1 MLGIKLRIKQEENKN
16 SKNINQRKKLIV
28 KNIFQNIPLIFIF
41 MHPKTF
47 NGSIS
52 FNIKFYLL
60 LTKKTNQSVGTFF
73 NSRHKNKYCFTDR
86 IIKLIFLLWHVSGRS
101 PNNPNP
107 NI

>member
-47 NGSIS
+47 NCSIS
-52 FNIKFYLL
+52 FNIKFFSFID
-60 LTKKTNQSVGTFF
+60 QE
-73 NSRHKNKYCFTDR
+73 NKSEC
-86 IIKLIFLLWHVSGRS
+86 WHLF
-101 PNNPNP
+101 
-107 NI
+107 